1 MRLFVSLKG
10 MILQFTVSLGRFVL
24 KNESSHM
31 DLSLKGLIVMT
42 KRVNIL
48 ALAVIGPKIWYN

>member
-48 ALAVIGPKIWYN
+48 ALAVIGPKI